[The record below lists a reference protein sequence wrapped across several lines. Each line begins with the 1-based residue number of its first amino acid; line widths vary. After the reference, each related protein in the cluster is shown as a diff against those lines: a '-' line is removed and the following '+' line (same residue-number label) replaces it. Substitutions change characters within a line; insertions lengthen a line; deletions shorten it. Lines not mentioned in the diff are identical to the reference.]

1 MAEISHRVNPLFLRE
16 EELRQGMEL
25 MLFAYRDVMAA
36 ADRTLAE
43 HGLGRAHHR
52 AVYFIGRHPGL
63 GVSELLA
70 MLGITKQSLS
80 RVLKELTQAGFV
92 ETREAPTDRRRRLL
106 TLTDRGETLERA
118 LTDAQRRRFA
128 HAYREAGAAAVEGFR
143 QVLLALTADERR
155 RLLVE
160 TGAPLP

>member
-52 AVYFIGRHPGL
+52 AVYFIGRHPQV
-63 GVSELLA
+63 GVSELLV

-80 RVLKELTQAGFV
+80 RVLKDLGQAGFID
-92 ETREAPTDRRRRLL
+92 TREAPTDRRRRLL
-106 TLTDRGETLERA
+106 TLTAQGEALERA

-128 HAYREAGAAAVEGFR
+128 HAYREAGATAVEGFR
-143 QVLLALTADERR
+143 QVLLALTAEDRR
-155 RLLVE
+155 KLLADSA
-160 TGAPLP
+160 APLP

>member
-16 EELRQGMEL
+16 EDLRQGMEL

-63 GVSELLA
+63 SVSDLLA

-80 RVLKELTQAGFV
+80 RVVKELESAGFV
-92 ETREAPTDRRRRLL
+92 ESREAPTDRRRRLL
-106 TLTDRGETLERA
+106 TLTEAGKTLERS

-143 QVLLALTADERR
+143 QVLMALTADEHRK
-155 RLLVE
+155 LLAE
-160 TGAPLP
+160 SGPQSP

>member
-52 AVYFIGRHPGL
+52 AVYFIGRHPQV

-80 RVLKELTQAGFV
+80 RVLKDLADAGFV
-92 ETREAPTDRRRRLL
+92 DIREAPTDRRRRLL
-106 TLTDRGETLERA
+106 TLTQPGEALERA

-128 HAYREAGAAAVEGFR
+128 HAYREAGATAVEGFR
-143 QVLLALTADERR
+143 QVLLALTAEDRR
-155 RLLVE
+155 KLLADSV
-160 TGAPLP
+160 APLP